1 MSEIDVTPVE
11 DIAEDQQVTTSVE
24 DPPELPATTAQYVLY
39 GGKGG
44 VGKTTMAAATGV
56 SSATTGA
63 ATLVIS
69 TDPAHSLSDIYETK
83 VGTEPTPI
91 DETLPLW
98 GVEIDPETALDG
110 GGPFGGI
117 TDGPES
123 VGGIEPMELLMG
135 GNMPGADEA
144 IALQT
149 LLEYLDDD
157 RFDRVV
163 VDTAPTG
170 HTLRLLQLPEMMDTM
185 LGRMLQWRERLTGL
199 ADTLGGMVGD
209 DGPDPGGVELEEL
222 QEAIKRLRGV
232 LQDPSQTDFRIVMI
246 PEALSVVESRR
257 LRREL
262 ETHSIP
268 VSTVVV
274 NKVMEPLTSA
284 TDAVPSDAVVD
295 PNVEDC
301 AFCSRRWEVQRT
313 ALQNAQ
319 DLFRDHDVKRVPLL
333 AEEVRGRQVLD
344 VVAACLQ

>member
-1 MSEIDVTPVE
+1 MGDIDVTPVE
-11 DIAEDQQVTTSVE
+11 TIDEDQQVTTSVD
-24 DPPELPATTAQYVLY
+24 DPPELPATTARYVLY

-56 SSATTGA
+56 SSATAGA

-69 TDPAHSLSDIYETK
+69 TDPAHSLSDIYE
-83 VGTEPTPI
+83 VQIGTDPTRV
-91 DETLPLW
+91 DETIPLW
-98 GVEIDPETALDG
+98 GVEIDPETALDDQ
-110 GGPFGGI
+110 GPFGGL
-117 TDGPES
+117 TGATEA
-123 VGGIEPMELLMG
+123 GGGVDPMELLMG
-135 GNMPGADEA
+135 GDMPGADEA

-149 LLEYLDDD
+149 LLQYLDDD

-170 HTLRLLQLPEMMDTM
+170 HTLRLLQLPEMLDTM
-185 LGRMLQWRERLTGL
+185 LGRVLQWRERLSGMVG
-199 ADTLGGMVGD
+199 TLGGLFD
-209 DGPDPGGVELEEL
+209 DEAPQPDDVQLDEL
-222 QEAIKRLRGV
+222 QEAVKRLRDV
-232 LQDPSQTDFRIVMI
+232 LQDPAQTDFRIVMI
-246 PEALSVVESRR
+246 PEELSVVESRR

-284 TDAVPSDAVVD
+284 TDVVEAGAVVD
-295 PNVEDC
+295 PNVEEC

-319 DLFRDHDVKRVPLL
+319 DLFRAHEVKRVPLL
-333 AEEVRGRQVLD
+333 AEEVRGRKVLD